1 MLKLR
6 GKFITEFLER
16 SDFMDNKH
24 DEKKMRSDLY
34 RDISKLVS
42 EGEASNPDDF
52 LRSMTKL
59 MDSEDYEKITENI
72 YSSESYENIESEGCN
87 EKREKNISEIEK
99 AGEKLKRSYMEH
111 FGSVNNQ
118 SVYNEEVHENYVIQD
133 ADDMPY
139 SGKSSFSYD
148 TEEAEDDWVDLD
160 EKYCQEEYD
169 ENLVNSDSYEEA
181 IMNDARQ
188 EPDEETDKTDEV
200 NVDSQEVNTEAKKKS
215 NLVYNIIL
223 VACIC
228 VFAYCIIKIGSY
240 FYMSH
245 QYKKGMGELQNIVGS
260 IATDAR
266 PIEKTEPD
274 IVFPDELVYASMSVS
289 DNYNNEI
296 SDKWATTYKT
306 LTETNSDC
314 MGWIQI
320 PETNINYP
328 VMYAPTQVDK
338 YLYRDFEGKYLYRG
352 LPFLDEQTKLNESQ
366 NYIIYGHH
374 MADGTAFHDL
384 VKYLNSGWVDQHQ
397 YMYLNTA
404 YGEGIY
410 QVMDVVITK
419 IFLQDDEC
427 FKYYKYTGVLNED
440 EFDTYVYYM
449 NKMSSYNSGITA
461 AYGDQLVSLSTCYR
475 TYDPDGRLVVVF
487 KRIQ

>member
-1 MLKLR
+1 
-6 GKFITEFLER
+6 
-16 SDFMDNKH
+16 MDNRQ
-24 DEKKMRSDLY
+24 DEKKVRSDLY
-34 RDISKLVS
+34 KDISKLVS
-42 EGEASNPDDF
+42 NGESANPDEF
-52 LRSMTKL
+52 LRSMTNL
-59 MDSEDYEKITENI
+59 LDSEDYGKITENI
-72 YSSESYENIESEGCN
+72 LSSESYDTTLEEHYNHVD
-87 EKREKNISEIEK
+87 EKNLSEIEK
-99 AGEKLKRSYMEH
+99 AGEKLKKSYMEH
-111 FGSVNNQ
+111 FGSANDR
-118 SVYNEEVHENYVIQD
+118 SKYNEEIHENYVIQD

-139 SGKSSFSYD
+139 SEKVSFYD
-148 TEEAEDDWVDLD
+148 EENEAEDSWVDLD
-160 EKYCQEEYD
+160 DADYYRLEDKEQPIKT
-169 ENLVNSDSYEEA
+169 ENSKEVSADSVDVNPENSAEMSVDTSD
-181 IMNDARQ
+181 DAGQ
-188 EPDEETDKTDEV
+188 DNSET
-200 NVDSQEVNTEAKKKS
+200 KKKN
-215 NLVYNIIL
+215 NLVYNVIL
-223 VACIC
+223 VACIGVFLYC
-228 VFAYCIIKIGSY
+228 VIKIGSY

-260 IATDAR
+260 IATD
-266 PIEKTEPD
+266 PKPVEEKEPD
-274 IVFPDELVYASMSVS
+274 IVFPDELVYASTSVS
-289 DNYNNEI
+289 DNYNTEI

-306 LTETNSDC
+306 LTETNPDC

-352 LPFLDEQTKLNESQ
+352 LPFLDEQTRLNESQ

-384 VKYLNSGWVDQHQ
+384 VKYLNSEWVKEHQ

-427 FKYYKYTGVLNED
+427 FKYYKYTGVLNEE
-440 EFDTYVYYM
+440 EFNTYVYYM

-461 AYGDQLVSLSTCYR
+461 AYGDQLVSLSTCFR
-475 TYDPDGRLVVVF
+475 NYDPDGRLVVVF

>member
-1 MLKLR
+1 MENR
-6 GKFITEFLER
+6 Q
-16 SDFMDNKH
+16 
-24 DEKKMRSDLY
+24 DEKKVRSDLY
-34 RDISKLVS
+34 KDISKLVS
-42 EGEASNPDDF
+42 NGESVNPDEF
-52 LRSMTKL
+52 LRSMTNL
-59 MDSEDYEKITENI
+59 MDSEDYEEITESI
-72 YSSESYENIESEGCN
+72 LSSESYEITLEEDYNEGDG
-87 EKREKNISEIEK
+87 RSLSEIEK
-99 AGEKLKRSYMEH
+99 AGEKLKKSYMEH
-111 FGSVNNQ
+111 FGSANDC
-118 SVYNEEVHENYVIQD
+118 SKYNEEIHENYVIQD

-139 SGKSSFSYD
+139 SETVSLYN
-148 TEEAEDDWVDLD
+148 EENAAEDGWVDLD
-160 EKYCQEEYD
+160 DDDYYQSEDNEQVIGMESSKEMS
-169 ENLVNSDSYEEA
+169 LDSV
-181 IMNDARQ
+181 
-188 EPDEETDKTDEV
+188 EV
-200 NVDSQEVNTEAKKKS
+200 NPEENTEMSADQTDNSSQNDSETKKKS
-215 NLVYNIIL
+215 NLLYNVIL
-223 VACIC
+223 VVCIGVFLYC
-228 VFAYCIIKIGSY
+228 VIKIGSY

-260 IATDAR
+260 IVTDPK
-266 PIEKTEPD
+266 PIEEKEPD

-289 DNYNNEI
+289 DNYNTEI

-314 MGWIQI
+314 MGWLQI

-352 LPFLDEQTKLNESQ
+352 LPFLDEQTRLNESQ

-384 VKYLNSGWVDQHQ
+384 VKYLNSEWVNEHQ

-427 FKYYKYTGVLNED
+427 FKYYKYTGVLNEE
-440 EFDTYVYYM
+440 EFNTYVYYM
-449 NKMSSYNSGITA
+449 NKMSSYNSGLTA
-461 AYGDQLVSLSTCYR
+461 AYGDQLVSLSTCFR
-475 TYDPDGRLVVVF
+475 NYDPDGRLVVVF